1 MKKLLVSLMA
11 LVLCLTCFAAC
22 TPEQPQDP
30 GTEVTYD
37 AAAAAAYV
45 FNLYKDKGPVTA
57 ADFDVTAKVQVAGVS
72 YDVEWTVTEGVTIDK
87 KDDNT
92 YTVNVNE
99 ESPEELAYTLTAT
112 VKAADGTSATKAF
125 NFTVPKY
132 NVTSFED
139 YMAAK
144 EGDNVVVKGIV
155 VAINSKAAG
164 NSRNHLFLADA
175 NVTGGYY
182 CYQMDKDPVADLGIE
197 IGMTVEVTG
206 PVTPYSGMQEIKGGS
221 ARIVDTTKK
230 DVTVLDITE
239 QFTAGDSL
247 ANYVGLP
254 VTIKGVEIKGQ
265 ELGGTSDY
273 LKFELAGK
281 TSYIRTYVTD
291 FPTTLDIVVSE
302 DGKVSSPDKTTIDEA
317 HAAKFGYK
325 ANVTGILVLY
335 NNAPYLIPM
344 SVDCFE
350 YLEKIEKTPEQKIEE
365 ELGILNIPTF
375 ISKDT
380 TLELPL
386 AGTNYTDVT
395 YSWVVDKE
403 GYTIDAEG
411 KIALTVSSTPVE
423 LKFTVTAT
431 CGEATATKD
440 ITVKVALAKMTIAEA
455 LELEDGAEVILVG
468 VVTEINTA
476 WSEQYGNISVTIAD
490 PTGTMYLFRL
500 ATNVEV
506 GDIITVTGKVGS
518 YNGAKQIAQGA
529 TAEKVTVSS
538 AADATAAEDGTEVV
552 LKGTV
557 TEINTAWSEQY
568 GNITVTITDAEGG
581 TFYLYRLKANV
592 AVGDELIV
600 FGKVGSYNGAKQL
613 AAGGTAIITKSASSG
628 EGGEGGEGGEE
639 TGPVKV
645 TAAEAA
651 TLEDGTDVILVG
663 VVTEINTAWSE
674 QYKNI
679 TVTITDATGTFYLY
693 RLAANVE
700 LGDVITVTGKI
711 GSYNGAKQLAA
722 GATAEVATVSTAAGA
737 TAAEDGTDVVLQGTV
752 TEINT
757 AWSEQYK
764 NITVTI
770 TDAEG
775 GTFYLYRLAA
785 NVALGDEITV
795 FGKVGSYNGAKQLAA
810 GGTAI
815 ITKAATPEG
824 GEGGEGGETDAADE
838 TLTMTATGGTL
849 AADSLTIAWATEN
862 CDFVVAKHNSTT
874 DIRVTDADHFRAY
887 KDAKVTITA
896 KNSKT
901 IAKLV
906 ITLTESKYAEPMQA
920 TAEAA
925 GYTVTVDGTTVTVTV
940 NGATAEWV
948 NTAQIRIKSIAVY
961 FAD

>member
-22 TPEQPQDP
+22 TPEQPQEP

-37 AAAAAAYV
+37 ANAAAAYV

-132 NVTSFED
+132 NLTSFED
-139 YMAAK
+139 YMAAA
-144 EGDNVVVKGIV
+144 ENDNVVVKGIV

-164 NSRNHLFLADA
+164 NKYNHLFLADLQGK
-175 NVTGGYY
+175 GGYY
-182 CYQMDKDPVADLGIE
+182 CYSLTQDPVADLGIE
-197 IGMTVEVTG
+197 LGMTVEVAG
-206 PVTPYSGMQEIKGGS
+206 PVVPYSGMQEIKGGS
-221 ARIVDTTKK
+221 ARIVDSTKK

-239 QFTAGDSL
+239 KFVAGESL

-265 ELGGTSDY
+265 ELDKDTSQY
-273 LKFELAGK
+273 LNFELEGK

-291 FPTTLDIVVSE
+291 FPTTLPVDQK
-302 DGKVSSPDKTTIDEA
+302 GTIDAA
-317 HAAKFGYK
+317 HAEKFGYK

-335 NNAPYLIPM
+335 NSNPYLIPM
-344 SVDCFE
+344 TVDCFE
-350 YLEKIEKTPEQKIEE
+350 YLEKVEKTPEQKIEE
-365 ELGILNIPTF
+365 ELGILTIPTF

-386 AGTNYTDVT
+386 AGTNYADVT

-403 GYTIDAEG
+403 GYTVDAEG

-440 ITVKVALAKMTIAEA
+440 ITVKVALAKMSIAEA
-455 LELEDGAEVILVG
+455 LELADGAEVILVG

-476 WSEQYGNISVTIAD
+476 WSEQFGNISVTIAD
-490 PTGTMYLFRL
+490 ATGTMYLYRL
-500 ATNVEV
+500 STNVQV

-518 YNGAKQIAQGA
+518 YKGAKQIAQGA
-529 TAEKVTVSS
+529 TAEIMTVSS

-557 TEINTAWSEQY
+557 TEINTAWSEQF

-581 TFYLYRLKANV
+581 TFYLYRLGTNV
-592 AVGDELIV
+592 QVGDELIV
-600 FGKVGSYNGAKQL
+600 FGKVGSYKGSKQL
-613 AAGGTAIITKSASSG
+613 AQGGTA
-628 EGGEGGEGGEE
+628 
-639 TGPVKV
+639 V
-645 TAAEAA
+645 
-651 TLEDGTDVILVG
+651 
-663 VVTEINTAWSE
+663 
-674 QYKNI
+674 
-679 TVTITDATGTFYLY
+679 
-693 RLAANVE
+693 
-700 LGDVITVTGKI
+700 
-711 GSYNGAKQLAA
+711 
-722 GATAEVATVSTAAGA
+722 
-737 TAAEDGTDVVLQGTV
+737 
-752 TEINT
+752 
-757 AWSEQYK
+757 
-764 NITVTI
+764 
-770 TDAEG
+770 
-775 GTFYLYRLAA
+775 
-785 NVALGDEITV
+785 
-795 FGKVGSYNGAKQLAA
+795 
-810 GGTAI
+810 
-815 ITKAATPEG
+815 ITKAAAPEG